1 MLGFFVDSDGHSDS
15 MEGNC
20 LISQIKEGY
29 CVMDPVSPT
38 ADLISVLKSLCNQF
52 LPSYP

>member
-38 ADLISVLKSLCNQF
+38 ADQCLEVF
-52 LPSYP
+52 V